1 MPEEESPTPA
11 PPRRPGRRRWRAATL
26 TAFAA
31 AAGLM
36 VTSALQADGLDL
48 RVTSVT
54 DLHTLVQQ
62 QRDRVDAKQ
71 QRLAELTREVSRL
84 GESVDDQQTRKT
96 QRQARRLRAP
106 AGFTEISGA
115 GLKVT
120 MSDTPKELAHD
131 LLGQDIMVGD
141 RELVGDDLVVH
152 QQDIQAV
159 VNALWQGGARGI
171 TLMGHRIITT
181 TGIKCVGNT
190 VIIKDI
196 PYAPPYEIEAVGDP
210 VELQAALDA
219 NPRVSAW
226 IDAVYAFGL
235 VWGVESDS
243 DLTLP
248 AYSGSSELRYAEP
261 AAS

>member
-1 MPEEESPTPA
+1 MSGKESHV
-11 PPRRPGRRRWRAATL
+11 RRTGTRRWRAATL
-26 TAFAA
+26 GAFAA

-36 VTSALQADGLDL
+36 VTSALQADGMDL
-48 RVTSVT
+48 RVASVT

-62 QRDRVDAKQ
+62 RRDHVDAKQ
-71 QRLAELTREVSRL
+71 QRIAELSREVSRL
-84 GESVDDQQTRKT
+84 GGGVDDQQTRKT
-96 QRQARRLRAP
+96 QRQARRLRGP
-106 AGFTEISGA
+106 AGFTELSGD

-131 LLGQDIMVGD
+131 LLGQGIMVGD
-141 RELVGDDLVVH
+141 RELLGDDLVVH

-159 VNALWQGGARGI
+159 VNALWQGGAEGI

-190 VIIKDI
+190 VVIKDI

-210 VELQAALDA
+210 IALRSALDS

-226 IDAVYAFGL
+226 VDAVNAFGL
-235 VWGVESDS
+235 VWDVDPAE

-248 AYSGSSELRYAEP
+248 AYSGSTELRYAKP
-261 AAS
+261 AAD

>member
-1 MPEEESPTPA
+1 MSPHEHA
-11 PPRRPGRRRWRAATL
+11 RRTGPRRWRAATL
-26 TAFAA
+26 VTFAA

-36 VTSALQADGLDL
+36 VTSALQADGMDL

-62 QRDRVDAKQ
+62 RRDQVDAKQ
-71 QRLAELTREVSRL
+71 QRIAELSREVSQL
-84 GESVDDQQTRKT
+84 GGAVDDQETRRV

-106 AGFTEISGA
+106 AGFSDLSGE
-115 GLKVT
+115 GLAVT

-131 LLGQDIMVGD
+131 LLSQGIMVGD
-141 RELVGDDLVVH
+141 RELTGDDLVVH

-159 VNALWQGGARGI
+159 VNALWQGGAQGI
-171 TLMGHRIITT
+171 TLMGQRIIST

-210 VELQAALDA
+210 IALRDALDN

-226 IDAVYAFGL
+226 VDAVNAFGL
-235 VWGVESDS
+235 LWDVESAD
-243 DLTLP
+243 DLALP

-261 AAS
+261 ATS